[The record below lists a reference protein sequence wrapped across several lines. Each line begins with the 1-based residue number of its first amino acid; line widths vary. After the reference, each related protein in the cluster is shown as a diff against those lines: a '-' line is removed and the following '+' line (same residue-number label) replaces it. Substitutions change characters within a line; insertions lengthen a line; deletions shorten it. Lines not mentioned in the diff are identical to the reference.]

1 MNAEENRQKNVFQ
14 LIWGVVLILAGLGV
28 FIKFHL
34 VLPQIAANYQNFSPM
49 SIRICFYLMGI
60 LLIGGGS
67 KKIYKHF
74 TTMAEK
80 HPND

>member
-1 MNAEENRQKNVFQ
+1 MNAEEDRQNNVFQ
-14 LIWGVVLILAGLGV
+14 LVWGIVLVLAGLAV
-28 FIKFHL
+28 FIKLHL

-67 KKIYKHF
+67 KKIYMHF
-74 TTMAEK
+74 KSKMEN